1 MDERTASAF
10 SSLLGYVL
18 CCESNQKL
26 WLDEEHC
33 HAPSTASGLFILQ
46 QKDSS
51 PPHLS
56 GPVNKGSPFLRK
68 VLCVQYKESGN
79 YRNRDKSSILSS
91 ADITG
96 KCHPAFA
103 C

>member
-1 MDERTASAF
+1 MGEPPLPF
-10 SSLLGYVL
+10 LLCLAMFCAVRVTR
-18 CCESNQKL
+18 KL
-26 WLDEEHC
+26 WLNGELC

-56 GPVNKGSPFLRK
+56 GPVNKGSPFLSK

-79 YRNRDKSSILSS
+79 FRNRDKPAILSS

-96 KCHPAFA
+96 ECHPTFA